1 MTVQLRSLKRLFPC
15 NIVTWHRGMY
25 ARPTLPAYCAIR
37 HVRHFSERPR
47 AVFPPSY
54 NEQEL
59 EVVESIKVLIEKRIK
74 PVVQQDGGD
83 LSFLSYDPTT
93 GTFVD
98 IYPGGE
104 VFPFQ
109 RFRYHRQ
116 CAMLYLCRICLRT
129 FEWSMRGLCSKRH
142 YSEAHDPGNAM
153 PLS

>member
-1 MTVQLRSLKRLFPC
+1 
-15 NIVTWHRGMY
+15 MY

-93 GTFVD
+93 GYVYVRLSGACVGCAQSDITLKHMIQGMLCHYLDEVTAVFNCDDEGFV
-98 IYPGGE
+98 
-104 VFPFQ
+104 V
-109 RFRYHRQ
+109 
-116 CAMLYLCRICLRT
+116 
-129 FEWSMRGLCSKRH
+129 S
-142 YSEAHDPGNAM
+142 GNADGDEYEYV
-153 PLS
+153 S